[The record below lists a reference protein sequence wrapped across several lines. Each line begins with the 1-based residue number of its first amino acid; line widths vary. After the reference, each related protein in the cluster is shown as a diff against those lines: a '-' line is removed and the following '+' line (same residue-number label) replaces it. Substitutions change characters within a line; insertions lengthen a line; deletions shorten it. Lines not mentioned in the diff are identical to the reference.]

1 MSSGAGS
8 ASGPGSGRADG
19 AAAGWTVS
27 DLAQA
32 TGLSQRV
39 LRHWEELGLVT
50 PARTAAGHRRY
61 GPAEI
66 TRLYQALALRQTG
79 LRLAQIKELLDGRD
93 PQSAATTLR
102 AHLAELDADLHRRGL
117 LRDRLAAALG
127 ALDPAAANDDE
138 DADAGP
144 LDRAPADDAELLMK
158 VIETMTMFDQYVHG
172 YHPTENTR
180 LHDQADTL
188 AELLHAD
195 TGFPAGSSVLEVGCG
210 VGAQTLTVAER
221 SPGARL
227 TAIDLSAG
235 SLAAARK
242 RARDAGFTGIAF
254 AQADV
259 YTLPQPD
266 GPLAAGTFDHVFVCF
281 LLEHLPRPVE
291 ALRRLR
297 AMLRPGGTI
306 TVIEGDHGLI
316 CFHPDSPAARD
327 AIACQV
333 TLQRNA
339 GGDALLG
346 RRLHPLLA
354 EAGFSDVTVSPRMVY
369 VDGGD
374 PELGDRFIRRTFT
387 AMIEGI
393 REPAVAGGLIS
404 AERFDAGIRDLL
416 RTAESDGVFC
426 YTFFRATGRG

>member
-1 MSSGAGS
+1 MQS
-8 ASGPGSGRADG
+8 ARDA
-19 AAAGWTVS
+19 ANAAGWTVGE
-27 DLAQA
+27 LAQA

-66 TRLYQALALRQTG
+66 TRLYQALALRQAG
-79 LRLAQIKELLDGRD
+79 LRLGQIKTLLDVRD
-93 PQSAATTLR
+93 PESAATTLR

-127 ALDPAAANDDE
+127 AWDDQDRDHLDQP
-138 DADAGP
+138 P
-144 LDRAPADDAELLMK
+144 VDDAELMMK
-158 VIETMTMFDQYVHG
+158 VIQTMTMFDRYVHG
-172 YHPTENTR
+172 YRTAENTR
-180 LHDQADTL
+180 LHDQAGTL

-195 TGFPAGSSVLEVGCG
+195 TGFPAGSAVLEVGCG

-221 SPGARL
+221 SPGASL
-227 TAIDLSAG
+227 TAIDLSAE

-242 RARDAGFTGIAF
+242 RAYDAGLTDIAF

-259 YTLPQPD
+259 YTLPHAD

-291 ALRRLR
+291 ALQRLR
-297 AMLRPGGTI
+297 SMLKPGGTI

-333 TLQRNA
+333 ALQRNA

-354 EAGFSDVTVSPRMVY
+354 EGGFRDVSVSPRMVY
-369 VDGGD
+369 VDGSD
-374 PELGDRFIRRTFT
+374 PGLADRFIRRTFT

-393 REPAVAGGLIS
+393 REPAVAGGLTT
-404 AERFDAGIRDLL
+404 AVHFDTGIRDLL
-416 RTAESDGVFC
+416 RTAEPDGVFC
-426 YTFFRATGRG
+426 YTFFKATAGA